1 MGTPTTAPHWQ
12 EAESEQTWRS
22 ESVSLWSRDG
32 LCHRF
37 LANILAN
44 SVGQYCCM
52 FIATRYVQSLLV
64 FLCLL
69 HGVEQN
75 AVGSSLLTLLAQR
88 KRKFRK
94 EYAVDGCRCSEIVIS
109 FSNRVYWVICR
120 DHWVFFLP
128 LSYFYLLFCLNILE
142 IGHRFSIFLWF
153 YSFRFRKQMLGTF
166 PPSSTLHR
174 VEMALVLSFNDN
186 NNGLNL
192 CGTAC
197 CQAISV
203 CTPSTS
209 PMTAHLTTILVSGW
223 DRFNRWSPKQCL
235 HKFYKNS
242 GFNNTLAILW

>member
-1 MGTPTTAPHWQ
+1 MFRNCHLSVIEFIGAFVGTTEFSFSLSPTSTFYFVLISWK
-12 EAESEQTWRS
+12 
-22 ESVSLWSRDG
+22 
-32 LCHRF
+32 
-37 LANILAN
+37 LA
-44 SVGQYCCM
+44 
-52 FIATRYVQSLLV
+52 IALV
-64 FLCLL
+64 F
-69 HGVEQN
+69 
-75 AVGSSLLTLLAQR
+75 
-88 KRKFRK
+88 
-94 EYAVDGCRCSEIVIS
+94 
-109 FSNRVYWVICR
+109 
-120 DHWVFFLP
+120 
-128 LSYFYLLFCLNILE
+128 
-142 IGHRFSIFLWF
+142 FLWF

-166 PPSSTLHR
+166 PPSSTSHR